1 MKNRGEANQQ
11 AAGSWQTGKRR
22 QGDRGRDSDS
32 DSDRDREMRD
42 ICVVGGI
49 NMDLVV
55 QVPHIPRPGETVHGG
70 EVARFPG
77 GKGAN
82 QAVAARRLGAS
93 VAMLGQVGADAFGD
107 ELVQTLEAAG
117 VESSGVRRA
126 ADRATGV
133 AMISVASDG
142 QNAIVVAPGA
152 NANWDE
158 AGVVGVERAV
168 RGCRVLV
175 LNLEVPPAVIA
186 RAVRAGKRAGA
197 RVILNPAPHRVG
209 DESVFGDVDVFVPN
223 QVEAALFAGMEPYA
237 VTDWG
242 EAAQRLRRLG
252 PRMVIVTLA
261 DEGAVIVDEAGPQR
275 VPSFP
280 VSVVDTTAAGDA
292 FVGGLAVALLQ
303 DAPVR
308 DAVRFANACG
318 ALAVTRAGAQPSLPA
333 LGDVERLID

>member
-22 QGDRGRDSDS
+22 QGDRGRDS

>member
-22 QGDRGRDSDS
+22 QGDRGRDS

-82 QAVAARRLGAS
+82 QAVAASRLGAS
-93 VAMLGQVGADAFGD
+93 VAIVGQVGADAFGD

-158 AGVVGVERAV
+158 AGVVGVEGSV